1 MGDRSPD
8 RPAMR
13 RSVETGGG
21 AALDRDPAVTVMGIA
36 AKTIAMEGDPM
47 TIQRI
52 VGTLLHYK
60 FSSDGMNPSRSI
72 DFLQHL
78 EMPVGVSQPGM
89 PTATG
94 NSRRR
99 LSFSNNSKLRCYLSI
114 TLWRLGG

>member
-8 RPAMR
+8 GPAMR

-47 TIQRI
+47 TTQWVI
-52 VGTLLHYK
+52 GALLDHTI
-60 FSSDGMNPSRSI
+60 SGDGMDPYRPI

-78 EMPVGVSQPGM
+78 EIAGGGL
-89 PTATG
+89 PTGHAD
-94 NSRRR
+94 SHRKRQAEVAV
-99 LSFSNNSKLRCYLSI
+99 L
-114 TLWRLGG
+114 